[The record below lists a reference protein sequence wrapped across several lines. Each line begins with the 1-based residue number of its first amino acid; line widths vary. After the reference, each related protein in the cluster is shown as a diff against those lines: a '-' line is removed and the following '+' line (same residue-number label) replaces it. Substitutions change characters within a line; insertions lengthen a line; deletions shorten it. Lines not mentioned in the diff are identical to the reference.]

1 MPIEIPAAEGTAEA
15 LVARPSTATGPL
27 PGVILYMDAFGLR
40 PRIQEM
46 AQHIADWGYV
56 VMAPNLFY
64 RDGSITELAPAVDMS
79 TQEGRETAGK
89 AAFPRV
95 GRLTPDKAL
104 PDIDAWVSALVS
116 LDGVLP
122 GLIGT
127 TGYCMGARLA
137 VRTATSHPEA
147 VAACGGFHGGGLATD
162 EPDSPHLKLGNA
174 RARFVFGHADHDR
187 SMGPDAVARLCGAL
201 QAARLEASNE
211 IYPGAP
217 HGYTMADASIFHPEA
232 TERHFQELRALLD
245 GTLKGWAPLATV
257 LIGMT
262 LCNHWMTISTT
273 STTGRRTGSSSST

>member
-27 PGVILYMDAFGLR
+27 PGVIFYMDAFGLR

-46 AQHIADWGYV
+46 TQRIADWGYV
-56 VMAPNLFY
+56 VLAPNVFY
-64 RDGSITELAPAVDMS
+64 REGSIAELAPAMDMS
-79 TQEGRETAGK
+79 TQEGREAAGN

-104 PDIDAWVSALVS
+104 PDIDAWVSAMAG
-116 LDGVLP
+116 LDGVAAGP
-122 GLIGT
+122 VGT

-187 SMGPDAVARLCGAL
+187 SMAPDAVARLGEAL
-201 QAARLEASNE
+201 QAAGLQASNE
-211 IYPGAP
+211 IYAGAP
-217 HGYTMADASIFHPEA
+217 HGYTMADTSAFDPEA

-245 GTLKGWAPLATV
+245 ATLKG
-257 LIGMT
+257 
-262 LCNHWMTISTT
+262 
-273 STTGRRTGSSSST
+273 